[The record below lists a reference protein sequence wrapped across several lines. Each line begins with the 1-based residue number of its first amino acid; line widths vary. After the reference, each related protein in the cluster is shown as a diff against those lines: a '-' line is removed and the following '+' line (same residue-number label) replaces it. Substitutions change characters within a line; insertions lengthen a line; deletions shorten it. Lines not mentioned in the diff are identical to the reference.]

1 MSSDIAISARKLG
14 KCYQIYAKPSDR
26 LKQTLFRGRRQ
37 FYREFWALRDFDLK
51 VEKGETVGI
60 IGRNG
65 SGKSTLLQLLAG
77 TLTPTTG
84 EVNIHGRVAALL
96 ELGSGFNSD
105 FTGRENVFMN
115 GAILGIGRA
124 EMEQRFD
131 AIARFADIGDFIDQ
145 PTKTYSSGMLVR
157 LAFSVSI
164 NVDPDILIVDEALA
178 VGDAGFQFKCLER
191 LDTLTKSG
199 VTLLFVSHDMSMVQ
213 TFCNRVVYLKDGVA
227 KASGSPEDMAER
239 YAFDLRAEQQL
250 SRSADSAMTWKPPLY
265 SSGQAAFGTE
275 EGRILSA
282 EFISGGGQFAGFAA
296 GEQITIGVEAEY
308 KSTVKNPHLSI
319 LVQDRRMLLI
329 GGQAFGLT
337 GTPSADGMV
346 RVRAQCSFPAR
357 FSGGRYFVTLRLEDR
372 KSADLFFP
380 LEKQTGL
387 MSFEVVQPR
396 NEFLGAVDLDMR
408 WSEAPIT

>member
-1 MSSDIAISARKLG
+1 MSSDIAISAEKLG

-37 FYREFWALRDFDLK
+37 FYREFWALRDFDLE

-96 ELGSGFNSD
+96 ELGSGFNPD

-191 LDTLTKSG
+191 LEKLTKSG
-199 VTLLFVSHDMSMVQ
+199 VTLLFVSHDINMVQ

-227 KASGSPEDMAER
+227 KASGTPEDMAEL

-265 SSGQAAFGTE
+265 SSGQAAFGTD

-282 EFISGGGQFAGFAA
+282 AFSNGGGQFAGFAA
-296 GEQITIGVEAEY
+296 GEQISIGVEAEY
-308 KSTVKNPHLSI
+308 KSTVRNPHLSI
-319 LVQDRRMLLI
+319 LLQDRRMLLI

-337 GTPSADGMV
+337 GTPGADGMA
-346 RVRAQCSFPAR
+346 RVRAHCSFPAK
-357 FSGGRYFVTLRLEDR
+357 FSGGRYFITLRLEDR
-372 KSADLFFP
+372 KSSELFFP

-387 MSFEVVQPR
+387 MSFEVTQPR
-396 NEFLGAVDLDMR
+396 KEFLGAVDLDIR
-408 WSEAPIT
+408 WSEVPIT

>member
-1 MSSDIAISARKLG
+1 MSSDIAISAEKLG
-14 KCYQIYAKPSDR
+14 KCYQIYEKPSDR

-77 TLTPTTG
+77 TLTSTTG
-84 EVNIHGRVAALL
+84 DVDIHGRVAALL

-115 GAILGIGRA
+115 GAILGIERA
-124 EMEQRFD
+124 EMEHRFD

-213 TFCNRVVYLKDGVA
+213 TFCNRVIYLKDGVA
-227 KASGSPEDMAER
+227 KASGAPEDMAEL

-250 SRSADSAMTWKPPLY
+250 SRSTDSSMTWKPPLY

-275 EGRILSA
+275 EGRIVSA
-282 EFISGGGQFAGFAA
+282 AFSNGGGQFAGFAA
-296 GEQITIGVEAEY
+296 GEQITIDVEAEY

-319 LVQDRRMLLI
+319 LLQDRRMLLI
-329 GGQAFGLT
+329 GGQTFALS
-337 GTPSADGMV
+337 GTPGADGMV
-346 RVRAQCSFPAR
+346 RARAQCSFPAK
-357 FSGGRYFVTLRLEDR
+357 FSGGRYFITLRLEDR

-396 NEFLGAVDLDMR
+396 KEFLGAVDLEMR
-408 WSEAPIT
+408 WSDVPTT

>member
-1 MSSDIAISARKLG
+1 MSSDIAISAEKLG

-37 FYREFWALRDFDLK
+37 FYREFWALRDFDLQ
-51 VEKGETVGI
+51 VERGETIGI

-96 ELGSGFNSD
+96 ELGSGFNPD

-213 TFCNRVVYLKDGVA
+213 TFCNRVVYLKDGVT
-227 KASGSPEDMAER
+227 KASGAPEEMAEL
-239 YAFDLRAEQQL
+239 YAFDLRAEQHR
-250 SRSADSAMTWKPPLY
+250 SRSTDPAMTWKPPLY

-275 EGRILSA
+275 EGRIVSA
-282 EFISGGGQFAGFAA
+282 VFSNDGGQFAGFAA
-296 GEQITIGVEAEY
+296 GEQITIDVEVEY
-308 KSTVKNPHLSI
+308 RPTVKNPHLSI
-319 LVQDRRMLLI
+319 LLQDRRMLLI

-337 GTPSADGMV
+337 GMPGADGMV
-346 RVRAQCSFPAR
+346 RARAQCLFPAR
-357 FSGGRYFVTLRLEDR
+357 FSGGRYFITLRLEDR

-380 LEKQTGL
+380 LDKQTGL

-396 NEFLGAVDLDMR
+396 KKFLGAVDLDIR

>member
-1 MSSDIAISARKLG
+1 MSSDIAISAEKLG
-14 KCYQIYAKPSDR
+14 KCYQIYEKPSDR

-37 FYREFWALRDFDLK
+37 FYREFWALRDLDLK

-178 VGDAGFQFKCLER
+178 VGDAGFQFKCLDR

-199 VTLLFVSHDMSMVQ
+199 VTLLFVSHDINTVQ

-227 KASGSPEDMAER
+227 KASGAPEDMAER

-250 SRSADSAMTWKPPLY
+250 SRSTDSSMTWKPPLY

-275 EGRILSA
+275 EGRILTA

-308 KSTVKNPHLSI
+308 KSTVMNPHLSI

-337 GTPSADGMV
+337 GTPGTDGMV

-357 FSGGRYFVTLRLEDR
+357 FSGGRYFITLRLEDR

-387 MSFEVVQPR
+387 MSFEVVQLR

-408 WSEAPIT
+408 WLEVPIT